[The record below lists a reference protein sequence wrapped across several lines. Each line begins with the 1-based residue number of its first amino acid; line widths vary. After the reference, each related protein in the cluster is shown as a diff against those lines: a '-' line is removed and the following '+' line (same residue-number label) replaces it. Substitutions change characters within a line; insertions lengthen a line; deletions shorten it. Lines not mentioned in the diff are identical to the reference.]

1 MNLPSYNSQLAIKNG
16 YKNQLIYYYNKGI
29 GGRSEIAD
37 VIITKDLISII
48 EKRYKQLGG
57 ILPISQSEVIK
68 QKGKRWKLI

>member
-57 ILPISQSEVIK
+57 MLPISQKEILK
-68 QKGKRWKLI
+68 EKGKKWRL